1 MEGQITLNEWMQWKE
16 DIRRKL
22 QETASNFVYIGY
34 RLKQIRDSGMYDGCA
49 NIFEFAEKEYH
60 LERTTVSRFMSINDK
75 FSKHGN
81 SVELRDEFVGLGQSQ
96 LSEMLSLPVNDYDLI
111 TEDTAIKD
119 IRELKR
125 FEKDAMNEPV
135 EENGTEDTEN
145 ASTMRVAENPDSGNE
160 EQSGTEE
167 KAAKEKK
174 EEFTPLQR
182 CIIDFFKD
190 RQELL
195 LKVLEIIDR
204 GDDEGGKEIAELLSP
219 TGSATHRKSTV
230 FLLMYDY
237 KGGIKYKVFGQP
249 DPVIMSWEDLI
260 HEIEVIYTY
269 ETDGNYTERIEELY
283 SESVHKTVETV
294 NKTAE
299 NGENPQKSSLNEENP
314 QKSAKPEEEDIQPAA
329 APTAC
334 QPAKPV
340 DVWDNAPRESV
351 CDVAQKDSGGVTDIS
366 KIQPREEPE
375 AAADDKDTLPAAADN
390 EEALPAAADKNDH
403 SEAAGAEEIRQA
415 YHKAYW
421 LIMDIEKRLARRNW
435 KEAADGAD
443 VLTDTIEWL
452 EEQDTEEVNKA
463 LDEEFDDE

>member
-22 QETASNFVYIGY
+22 QETAGNFVYIGY

-81 SVELRDEFVGLGQSQ
+81 SIELRDEFVGLGQSQ

-167 KAAKEKK
+167 KAEKETK

-204 GDDEGGKEIAELLSP
+204 EDDEGGKEIAELLSP
-219 TGSATHRKSTV
+219 TGSATHRKGIV
-230 FLLMYDY
+230 FQLMYDY
-237 KGGIKYKVFGQP
+237 KGGVKYKIMGQP
-249 DPVIMSWEDLI
+249 DPVSMSWEKFI
-260 HEIEVIYTY
+260 AEIDSIFIKGQTWNIENKIKEIYP
-269 ETDGNYTERIEELY
+269 
-283 SESVHKTVETV
+283 ESVHKTAETV
-294 NKTAE
+294 NKSSE
-299 NGENPQKSSLNEENP
+299 NGENLQKSSLNIEN
-314 QKSAKPEEEDIQPAA
+314 QQKPEEEDIQ
-329 APTAC
+329 
-334 QPAKPV
+334 
-340 DVWDNAPRESV
+340 
-351 CDVAQKDSGGVTDIS
+351 
-366 KIQPREEPE
+366 
-375 AAADDKDTLPAAADN
+375 
-390 EEALPAAADKNDH
+390 PAAADKNDH

-415 YHKAYW
+415 YHKAFS
-421 LIMDIEKRLARRNW
+421 LIRGIEKNLGERNW

>member
-96 LSEMLSLPVNDYDLI
+96 LSEMLSLPVSDYDLI

-167 KAAKEKK
+167 KAAEEKK
-174 EEFTPLQR
+174 EEYTPLQR

-219 TGSATHRKSTV
+219 TGSATHRKGIV

-237 KGGIKYKVFGQP
+237 KGGVKYKIMGQS
-249 DPVIMSWEDLI
+249 DPVSMNWEDLI

-269 ETDGNYTERIEELY
+269 ETDGNYAERIEELY
-283 SESVHKTVETV
+283 SETV

-334 QPAKPV
+334 QPAKPA

-351 CDVAQKDSGGVTDIS
+351 CDAAQKDSGGVTDIS
-366 KIQPREEPE
+366 KIQPKEESE
-375 AAADDKDTLPAAADN
+375 AAADDKDTLP
-390 EEALPAAADKNDH
+390 
-403 SEAAGAEEIRQA
+403 AAGAEEIRQA
-415 YHKAYW
+415 YHKAFS
-421 LIMDIEKRLARRNW
+421 LIRGIEKRLGERNW

>member
-81 SVELRDEFVGLGQSQ
+81 SIELRDEFVGLGQSQ

-145 ASTMRVAENPDSGNE
+145 EAAMQTAESPDSGNE

-167 KAAKEKK
+167 EKAAKEKK
-174 EEFTPLQR
+174 EEYTPLQR

-204 GDDEGGKEIAELLSP
+204 EDDEGGKEIAELLSP
-219 TGSATHRKSTV
+219 TGSATHRKGIV

-237 KGGIKYKVFGQP
+237 KGGVKYKIMGQP
-249 DPVIMSWEDLI
+249 DPVSMTWEKFI
-260 HEIEVIYTY
+260 AEIDNIFIEGQTWNIENKIKEIYP
-269 ETDGNYTERIEELY
+269 ETVQKEPEIVQKPQKTEIKPQKTEDIVKEPQRSEPVATSQQEEKRKEDTIEEEPKEEA
-283 SESVHKTVETV
+283 SPATEETTVPA
-294 NKTAE
+294 AE
-299 NGENPQKSSLNEENP
+299 EVQPATEKS
-314 QKSAKPEEEDIQPAA
+314 QPAA
-329 APTAC
+329 
-334 QPAKPV
+334 
-340 DVWDNAPRESV
+340 
-351 CDVAQKDSGGVTDIS
+351 
-366 KIQPREEPE
+366 E
-375 AAADDKDTLPAAADN
+375 AD
-390 EEALPAAADKNDH
+390 
-403 SEAAGAEEIRQA
+403 EIRQA
-415 YHKAYW
+415 YHKTFR
-421 LIMDIEKRLARRNW
+421 LIREIEKYLGEREWGKAYT
-435 KEAADGAD
+435 GAD
-443 VLTDTIEWL
+443 VLAVTIEWISAQAQ
-452 EEQDTEEVNKA
+452 EQVNEA
-463 LDEEFDDE
+463 LDAEFDNE